1 MAKSK
6 KLIEQR
12 IIKTKKTL
20 GALGPE
26 TTIRNYE
33 LSKIIKKERR
43 KKT

>member
-1 MAKSK
+1 MARSK

-12 IIKTKKTL
+12 IIKTKRSL

-33 LSKIIKKERR
+33 LSKEIKKQRR

>member
-1 MAKSK
+1 MAKPK
-6 KLIEQR
+6 KLVEQR
-12 IIKTKKTL
+12 IIKTKKIL

-33 LSKIIKKERR
+33 LSKIIKKERK